1 MHDQV
6 LMLHCVIMLASQAEK
21 GDTAADNGLDY
32 LV

>member
-21 GDTAADNGLDY
+21 GDTPVDNGLNY